1 MNTSSA
7 DSPFRVA
14 IVEDHTFMREGVK
27 LFVSKMKDFSW
38 AWGASTAA
46 EAIASLE
53 KDLPDL
59 LVVDLMLPD
68 RSGLELIKDIHAL
81 HPHLPIIVLSMHEEK
96 LYAHRALKAG
106 ARGYLRK
113 DASHA
118 EYEKAFQRVREGGIS
133 VSERFS
139 EEVLLAFA
147 TGNARSLEGDGLES
161 LSDRELEVF
170 HMLGEGHSTQSVADA
185 LRISSK
191 TVDVHK
197 MNIKNKLKFEDGS
210 AVVRHAIRWH
220 ESRRLGG
227 K

>member
-1 MNTSSA
+1 M
-7 DSPFRVA
+7 
-14 IVEDHTFMREGVK
+14 
-27 LFVSKMKDFSW
+27 
-38 AWGASTAA
+38 
-46 EAIASLE
+46 
-53 KDLPDL
+53 
-59 LVVDLMLPD
+59 
-68 RSGLELIKDIHAL
+68 
-81 HPHLPIIVLSMHEEK
+81 
-96 LYAHRALKAG
+96 
-106 ARGYLRK
+106 
-113 DASHA
+113 
-118 EYEKAFQRVREGGIS
+118 
-133 VSERFS
+133 
-139 EEVLLAFA
+139 LAFA

>member
-1 MNTSSA
+1 MNPTSP
-7 DSPFRVA
+7 DSPCRVA

-38 AWGASTAA
+38 AWGAMSAA
-46 EAIASLE
+46 DAMTELD
-53 KDLPDL
+53 KDTPDL

-68 RSGLELIKDIHAL
+68 RSGLELIKDVHVL
-81 HPHLPIIVLSMHEEK
+81 HPQLPIIVLSMHDEK

-118 EYEKAFQRVREGGIS
+118 EYEKAFQRVRAGGIS
-133 VSERFS
+133 LSESFAD
-139 EEVLLAFA
+139 EVLLAFA
-147 TGNARSLEGDGLES
+147 SGNARSLEGEGLES
-161 LSDRELEVF
+161 LSDRELEVY
-170 HMLGEGHSTQSVADA
+170 HLLGEGRSTQSVADA

-197 MNIKNKLKFEDGS
+197 MNIKNKLKLEDGS
-210 AVVRHAIRWH
+210 AVVRQAIRWH
-220 ESRRLGG
+220 EARRLGG
-227 K
+227 N